1 MVREFQIEE
10 VEPHPSAALLRVTGR
25 LDAKNAQTLFRKC
38 REALEG
44 GRTRV
49 ILNLAEVTFVAS
61 SGVGTLLAL
70 TEEFKDAG
78 GDIHLV
84 TPSTAVKSVIDLL
97 NLTQFLTIGSSE
109 AEVLQAIGA

>member
-1 MVREFQIEE
+1 MVREFTIEE
-10 VEPHPSAALLRVTGR
+10 VDAGEKAMVLRVTGR

-38 REALEG
+38 RDSLESK
-44 GRTRV
+44 RVRV
-49 ILNLAEVTFVAS
+49 ILNLSEVSFVAS

-78 GDIHLV
+78 GDLHIV
-84 TPSTAVKSVIDLL
+84 SPSAAVKSVIDLL
-97 NLTQFLTIGSSE
+97 NLTQFLTLGDSE